1 MVNKDHDEKVR
12 QLLNRC
18 KEKYINFNV
27 DNYRLRRQEV
37 PYIGHLLT
45 ADGLKID
52 PGKVQ
57 AVRDMSRPTDVKAV
71 QRLVCMVNYLSKF

>member
-1 MVNKDHDEKVR
+1 MANKDHDEKVR

-37 PYIGHLLT
+37 PYIRHLLT